1 MLLVKNAEVY
11 APEYLGKKDVL
22 ICGGKIEKIQDEI
35 GSLPVE
41 CEVLDA
47 EGKMLTPGFI
57 DQHVHITGGGG
68 EGSFHT
74 RTPELQLS
82 ELVENGITT
91 VIGLLGT
98 DGITRSVENLYA
110 KTKALCEEGVS
121 AYMLT
126 GAYGYPNPTI
136 TGEVD
141 RDIVFI
147 DEILGVKLAISDHRA
162 PNVTEEEIRQD
173 RFLKMLSLEDE
184 QQSSTEV
191 LKLPGSFQGRELRYH
206 VKNEPVFLPLAG
218 LGAVCAVLLALKD
231 QNDIKKGENKRK
243 HQLLL
248 DYSEV
253 LSRLIIFLGAG
264 MSIRTA
270 WDKIAFDYQKLM
282 DDGRQKP
289 RYAYQ
294 EMYETSCQMR
304 GGVPEGKAFMEFG
317 RRIGLQQYM
326 KLGSLLEQN
335 RKNGSKNLRDTL
347 KVEMAEAFEQRKH
360 QARRLGEEAG
370 TKLLLPLFMMLS
382 IVMVMI
388 AVPALME
395 FG

>member
-1 MLLVKNAEVY
+1 
-11 APEYLGKKDVL
+11 
-22 ICGGKIEKIQDEI
+22 
-35 GSLPVE
+35 
-41 CEVLDA
+41 
-47 EGKMLTPGFI
+47 
-57 DQHVHITGGGG
+57 
-68 EGSFHT
+68 
-74 RTPELQLS
+74 
-82 ELVENGITT
+82 
-91 VIGLLGT
+91 
-98 DGITRSVENLYA
+98 
-110 KTKALCEEGVS
+110 
-121 AYMLT
+121 
-126 GAYGYPNPTI
+126 
-136 TGEVD
+136 
-141 RDIVFI
+141 
-147 DEILGVKLAISDHRA
+147 
-162 PNVTEEEIRQD
+162 
-173 RFLKMLSLEDE
+173 
-184 QQSSTEV
+184 
-191 LKLPGSFQGRELRYH
+191 
-206 VKNEPVFLPLAG
+206 
-218 LGAVCAVLLALKD
+218 
-231 QNDIKKGENKRK
+231 
-243 HQLLL
+243 
-248 DYSEV
+248 
-253 LSRLIIFLGAG
+253 